1 MAPKSGVLFKKWLQ
15 KVEHLLF
22 RFYKVSILV
31 LKRESKSGAT
41 FRKWL
46 QKVEYLFKNGSKKW
60 STYIYIRGF
69 RGLCPPNQMYFGW
82 ISKMRI
88 WQSRGQGFALDSKG
102 S

>member
-31 LKRESKSGAT
+31 LKRESKSGAS

-60 STYIYIRGF
+60 STYILSGVLGDF
-69 RGLCPPNQMYFGW
+69 SPNQLHEVTCGH
-82 ISKMRI
+82 KVRI
-88 WQSRGQGFALDSKG
+88 WQRTGLCSGL
-102 S
+102 